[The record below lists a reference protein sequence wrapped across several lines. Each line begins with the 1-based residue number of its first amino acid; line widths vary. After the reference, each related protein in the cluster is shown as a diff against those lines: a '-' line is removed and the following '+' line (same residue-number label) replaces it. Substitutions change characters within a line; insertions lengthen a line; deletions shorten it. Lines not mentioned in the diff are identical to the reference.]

1 MSSFNLPNGWEVSPA
16 ESWVSSSPL
25 EDNGLPQL
33 GDPSF
38 SEESY
43 CECDTK
49 SFADES
55 GGGMR
60 LPNPER
66 ENRIITALNP
76 KTGKRERVTQCP
88 PGFKQENEDAPIT
101 TCIPATIE
109 GKAGLKARAQL
120 MASKGGLNK
129 TKDIGGKAD
138 GQVARLSKLKGGSSL
153 EDLASARSGVKG

>member
-1 MSSFNLPNGWEVSPA
+1 MSNFNLPNGWEVSHA
-16 ESWVSSSPL
+16 ESWVSTSPL
-25 EDNGLPQL
+25 EDNGFPQL

-38 SEESY
+38 CEKAD

-49 SFADES
+49 SFSDDSA
-55 GGGMR
+55 GIR

-66 ENRIITALNP
+66 DNRIITALNP
-76 KTGKRERVTQCP
+76 KSGKRERVTQCP
-88 PGFKQENEDAPIT
+88 PGFKQENEEAPIT
-101 TCIPATIE
+101 TCIPAAIE

-129 TKDIGGKAD
+129 TKDIGGKGD

-153 EDLASARSGVKG
+153 EDLTSARSGVKG

>member
-1 MSSFNLPNGWEVSPA
+1 MSNFNLPNGWEVSHA
-16 ESWVSSSPL
+16 ESWVSTSSL
-25 EDNGLPQL
+25 EDNGFPQL

-49 SFADES
+49 SFSDDSA
-55 GGGMR
+55 GIR

-120 MASKGGLNK
+120 MTSRGGLNK
-129 TKDIGGKAD
+129 TKDIGDKKD
-138 GQVARLSKLKGGSSL
+138 GQVARLSKLKGDSGL
-153 EDLASARSGVKG
+153 DELKSARTGV

>member
-1 MSSFNLPNGWEVSPA
+1 MSTFNLPNGWEVAHSEA
-16 ESWVSSSPL
+16 WVSTSPL

-38 SEESY
+38 CEKSD

-49 SFADES
+49 SFADDS
-55 GGGMR
+55 AGIR

-129 TKDIGGKAD
+129 TKDIGSKKD
-138 GQVARLSKLKGGSSL
+138 GQVSRLSKLKGDSGL
-153 EDLASARSGVKG
+153 DELKSARTGV